1 MRVIVRECVDNMKKE
16 MQAELAAENKL
27 KDETANKPV
36 RFETDKGTM
45 EGIVIG
51 GRLKDLM
58 GRFWPEPML
67 KIRVEGTSV
76 EFWKFKSELKFLTS

>member
-16 MQAELAAENKL
+16 MQSELVAENKL
-27 KDETANKPV
+27 KAETANKTV
-36 RFETDKGTM
+36 RFETGKGTM

-58 GRFWPEPML
+58 GRLWPEPML
-67 KIRVEGTSV
+67 KIKVEGTSV